1 LIGDGSGGLDASHG
15 NLLGTPASPLDAK
28 LGPLQDNGGPTSTLA
43 LLDGSPAINAGD
55 PAILPAPDQYD
66 QRGVGF
72 SRVVGGRVDIG
83 AVEVQALTSHYLLG
97 VADVVRDLIRG
108 NAVPSG
114 VGKSLNAKLNAARSQ
129 FERGNTTPVVNILDA
144 FIKQVTALR
153 NAGKLSEADAL
164 RLVDAA
170 HLAIDSIDGD

>member
-1 LIGDGSGGLDASHG
+1 M
-15 NLLGTPASPLDAK
+15 
-28 LGPLQDNGGPTSTLA
+28 
-43 LLDGSPAINAGD
+43 
-55 PAILPAPDQYD
+55 
-66 QRGVGF
+66 
-72 SRVVGGRVDIG
+72 
-83 AVEVQALTSHYLLG
+83 
-97 VADVVRDLIRG
+97 IRG

-114 VGKSLNAKLNAARSQ
+114 VGKSLNAKLNADRSQ